1 VRANQRRN
9 RSWNPARLPAVPDS
23 PTPIRGYRAWAV
35 KETADGPRLQSL
47 WHVRGTWPPFQR
59 FEARCMTSL
68 LAWHHVPPRPRH
80 TCGVYAVK
88 HVDDVWEWLRRDS
101 PADDR
106 PVVVGEV
113 WCWGL
118 VVEGSAGYRA
128 RYAYPASFLA
138 FRFLAPEEERRRL
151 LALAAAYGVPATSTA
166 GTA

>member
-1 VRANQRRN
+1 
-9 RSWNPARLPAVPDS
+9 
-23 PTPIRGYRAWAV
+23 
-35 KETADGPRLQSL
+35 
-47 WHVRGTWPPFQR
+47 
-59 FEARCMTSL
+59 MTSL
-68 LAWHHVPPRPRH
+68 LAWRHVAPLPRH

-88 HVDDVWEWLRRDS
+88 DAEDVWDWLRRGG

-118 VVEGSAGYRA
+118 VLEGKAGYRA

-151 LALAAAYGVPATSTA
+151 TALCQAYGLSPASTTGA
-166 GTA
+166 